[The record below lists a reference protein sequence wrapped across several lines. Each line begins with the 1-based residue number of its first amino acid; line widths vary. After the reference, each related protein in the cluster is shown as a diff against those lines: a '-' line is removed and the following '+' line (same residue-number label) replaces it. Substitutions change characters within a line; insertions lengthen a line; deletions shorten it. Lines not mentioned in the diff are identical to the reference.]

1 MNKLKE
7 KRESRG
13 ITQKELAGK
22 MGITLRRYQTYEQG
36 IREPSIS
43 FLKKLRDFY
52 ECTIDELI

>member
-13 ITQKELAGK
+13 ITQKELSGK